1 MVAICTS
8 FESPPF
14 EVETLWM
21 LDAPSGLSG
30 GSAITSLS
38 VAQLLRA
45 IAKQLLTDAVFHTLR
60 PLHLLY
66 SFRNPH
72 GIRMATALSPQ
83 FTQSLYPPLTGFAM
97 LASTLD
103 CALSAAASPTW
114 TPQDNEMIYPCNSLF
129 PGAHNFPE
137 LSHFILI
144 LKVPLQFTSEPCRRI
159 AVETLLLPLAL
170 QRRVAGMGQ
179 GSGAENTAEAFYSE
193 RHAIEASIAPALSSS
208 ESQAIEASIAH
219 VLSSSES
226 QAIEASIAH
235 VLSSSESQAIE
246 ASIAHVLS
254 SSESQ
259 AIEASIAPA
268 LSSSESQAIE
278 ASIAHVLSSSESQ
291 AIEASIAPALSSSE
305 SQAIEASIAHALSS
319 SESQAIEASIAH
331 VLSSSESQAIE
342 ASIPQVLPSPSAD
355 SQILPNFAE
364 IYTPSRTTSTQENLC
379 LSVLAPSPLSFPILP
394 GGFCE
399 FAETSLGLDIFSAI
413 KSSEGGRRRLLWDG
427 IRNHQSVC
435 DILRQA
441 GCYNLKNLKGGY
453 QLPSG
458 KTIPY
463 SNILQELGWGRQ
475 AFLRKLST
483 YDWCRELANTRCWN
497 PALLSSKSA
506 PLHPARIAK
515 WKSNRALL
523 QVWKGICAMFSQHGF
538 ATRDQSPRET
548 SDPFETWAAAL
559 RETSLKSRFKIE
571 IFLRR

>member
-1 MVAICTS
+1 
-8 FESPPF
+8 
-14 EVETLWM
+14 M

-83 FTQSLYPPLTGFAM
+83 FTQSLYSPLTGFAM

-144 LKVPLQFTSEPCRRI
+144 LEVPLQFASEPCRRI

-170 QRRVAGMGQ
+170 QRRVAPALSCSESQ
-179 GSGAENTAEAFYSE
+179 AIEASIAPALSSSE
-193 RHAIEASIAPALSSS
+193 SQAIEASIAPALSSSESQAIEASIAPALSSS

-259 AIEASIAPA
+259 AIEASIAR
-268 LSSSESQAIE
+268 
-278 ASIAHVLSSSESQ
+278 V
-291 AIEASIAPALSSSE
+291 
-305 SQAIEASIAHALSS
+305 LSS

-364 IYTPSRTTSTQENLC
+364 IYTPSGSIVSHTASTQENLC

-399 FAETSLGLDIFSAI
+399 FAETSLGLDILSAI
-413 KSSEGGRRRLLWDG
+413 KSGEGGRMLQFEESKGRL
-427 IRNHQSVC
+427 
-435 DILRQA
+435 
-441 GCYNLKNLKGGY
+441 
-453 QLPSG
+453 
-458 KTIPY
+458 
-463 SNILQELGWGRQ
+463 
-475 AFLRKLST
+475 
-483 YDWCRELANTRCWN
+483 
-497 PALLSSKSA
+497 PAPK
-506 PLHPARIAK
+506 R
-515 WKSNRALL
+515 
-523 QVWKGICAMFSQHGF
+523 
-538 ATRDQSPRET
+538 
-548 SDPFETWAAAL
+548 
-559 RETSLKSRFKIE
+559 
-571 IFLRR
+571 

>member
-1 MVAICTS
+1 
-8 FESPPF
+8 
-14 EVETLWM
+14 M

-83 FTQSLYPPLTGFAM
+83 FTQSLYSPLTGFAM

-144 LKVPLQFTSEPCRRI
+144 LEVPLQFASEPCRRI

-179 GSGAENTAEAFYSE
+179 GSGG
-193 RHAIEASIAPALSSS
+193 HAIEASIAPALSCS
-208 ESQAIEASIAH
+208 ESQAIEASIAPA
-219 VLSSSES
+219 LSSSES

-291 AIEASIAPALSSSE
+291 AIEASIAHVLSSSE
-305 SQAIEASIAHALSS
+305 LQAIEASIS
-319 SESQAIEASIAH
+319 
-331 VLSSSESQAIE
+331 
-342 ASIPQVLPSPSAD
+342 QVLPSPSAD

-364 IYTPSRTTSTQENLC
+364 IYTPSRTASTQENLC

-463 SNILQELGWGRQ
+463 GNILQELGWGRQ

-483 YDWCRELANTRCWN
+483 YDWCREFANTHCWN
-497 PALLSSKSA
+497 PALLPSKSA

-515 WKSNRALL
+515 WKSDRALL

-548 SDPFETWAAAL
+548 SDPFETCAAAL

-571 IFLRR
+571 IFLRRREPGIDTAWY